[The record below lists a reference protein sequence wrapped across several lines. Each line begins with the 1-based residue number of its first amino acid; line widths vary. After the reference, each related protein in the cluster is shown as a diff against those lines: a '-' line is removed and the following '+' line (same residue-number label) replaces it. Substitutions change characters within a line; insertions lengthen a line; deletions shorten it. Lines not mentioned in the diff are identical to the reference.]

1 MNAELMPTE
10 LGPEVS
16 RSRLAPVRV
25 SGRPP
30 GGWWQSPAELLE
42 DGVTVRTRYLTQ
54 RSYAPLPSSVG
65 SARDFAVD
73 TAQRWGLADLAEDV
87 RLVVSEL
94 VGNACRHATSEEGN
108 SSETPIVVQLRLLSE
123 EKAIVCMIADNSDRE
138 PARVDAHHF
147 TESGR
152 GLALVAAFST
162 DWGWQRRE
170 KGGKVVWAVCGGQE

>member
-1 MNAELMPTE
+1 MVRIVMNAELMPTE

-30 GGWWQSPAELLE
+30 RGWWQSPAELLE

-108 SSETPIVVQLRLLSE
+108 SSATPIVVQR
-123 EKAIVCMIADNSDRE
+123 RW
-138 PARVDAHHF
+138 
-147 TESGR
+147 
-152 GLALVAAFST
+152 LAAGNANV
-162 DWGWQRRE
+162 
-170 KGGKVVWAVCGGQE
+170 